1 MRLTL
6 AEAPAD
12 VWRRITD
19 LERHARVIPL
29 TSVDSSEPMRPGLA
43 FVATTRL
50 GPLAMRD
57 RMRVEQADAPEAD
70 VAGRLVVTKHGPFAG
85 RVDATV
91 APSDGGALL
100 TWRQDLEPTWLP
112 KLLHPLA
119 ARIAA
124 VAYRVALRQL
134 ATGKGGSDG

>member
-29 TSVDSSEPMRPGLA
+29 TTVDSSEPMRPGLA
-43 FVATTRL
+43 FVATTGL
-50 GPLAMRD
+50 GPLAVRD
-57 RMRVEQADAPEAD
+57 RMRVERADAPARD
-70 VAGRLVVTKHGPFAG
+70 VAGRLVVTKQGPFTG
-85 RVDATV
+85 LVDATV
-91 APSDGGALL
+91 APAASGTLL
-100 TWRQDLEPTWLP
+100 TWRQDLAPAWLP
-112 KLLHPLA
+112 RLLHPLA

-134 ATGKGGSDG
+134 ASGKGGE